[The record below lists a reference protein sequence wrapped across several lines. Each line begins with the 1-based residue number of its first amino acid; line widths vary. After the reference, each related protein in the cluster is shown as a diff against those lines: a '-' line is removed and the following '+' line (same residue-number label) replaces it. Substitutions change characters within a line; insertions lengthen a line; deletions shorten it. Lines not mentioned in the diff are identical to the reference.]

1 MPLRQ
6 RNLCQVACHSRGATS
21 FRGARDHRGVP
32 RCDPMQDGAPDELL
46 ELLRKYEEMLG
57 MRLADEAHPGGDPR
71 REMAALAA
79 RFPGSLRELDELPM
93 QAIRGRIEELS
104 RCIAEGRHPAP
115 WMRATA
121 LFHRLTRGALAAK
134 RWLGAR
140 RSIDAELAGA
150 FLDEIER
157 SVLVEDARAWASDL
171 ARIAAPPRGKLT
183 DMVFERIAQEMSV
196 PIDEARR
203 LVVGTPRRLR
213 RP

>member
-1 MPLRQ
+1 M
-6 RNLCQVACHSRGATS
+6 HDAT
-21 FRGARDHRGVP
+21 P
-32 RCDPMQDGAPDELL
+32 EELV

-57 MRLADEAHPGGDPR
+57 MRLSDEAHPGGNPR

-79 RFPGSLRELDELPM
+79 RFPGALRELDELPLHG
-93 QAIRGRIEELS
+93 IRGRIEELS
-104 RCIAEGRHPAP
+104 RCIAEGGHPAP

-134 RWLGAR
+134 RWLGPR
-140 RSIDAELAGA
+140 RSVHVDMARA
-150 FLDEIER
+150 FLDAIER
-157 SVLVEDARAWASDL
+157 SLVDEDARVWAPDL

-183 DMVFERIAQEMSV
+183 DLVFERIAEQMSV
-196 PIDEARR
+196 SIDEARR